1 MNKILTFQDFQ
12 QHEKDRAK
20 WIGSAIAQYMRS
32 DDYKTAVD
40 ADAYEAER
48 NTTINEYVRMVYS
61 ITGVATPDF
70 TATNNRIASN
80 FFHRL
85 LTQRCS
91 YSLGNGVSF
100 ASKTNERDEEN
111 KTIRIHDSTKDE
123 LGAKFDDVLYET
135 GYNAL
140 KHKACYCFYNDGDY
154 AVFPMTE
161 FLAFPDELTGQIRAG
176 VRFWSLDWK
185 KRPVTVYLFEE
196 DGISTY
202 RTREGKTGLSALE
215 LIEKKHPY
223 KETVQFSEADG
234 EEVVGGNNYPSLPI
248 AVMYG
253 NKNKQSALV
262 GMRANIDAYD
272 LIHSG
277 FANDLAEVAQAY
289 WIINNASGMDDAD
302 IARLRDR
309 LLLQH
314 MAVADENNSTITPYT
329 QEIPYSARE
338 ACLSRIEKSIFRDF
352 GGLDVKEISAAA
364 KTATEITAA
373 YQPLDEEAD
382 AFEYQA
388 NEFIQQILAL
398 IGLEDT
404 PVFDRNRIVNEKE
417 ETEMVLLAANYL
429 DQETILKK
437 LPFVTVDEVD
447 AILARK
453 DAEDFST
460 FTQEQ
465 QKTQAEQ
472 TTTSGEESAATE
484 TEPE

>member
-1 MNKILTFQDFQ
+1 MNKIITFQDFQ
-12 QHEKDRAK
+12 EHEKDRAK
-20 WIGSAIAQYMRS
+20 WIGTAIAQYMRT
-32 DDYKTAVD
+32 DDYRTAVD
-40 ADAYEAER
+40 ADAYEAQR
-48 NTTINEYVRMVYS
+48 NTTINNYVRMVYS

-100 ASKTNERDEEN
+100 ASRKQERNDDQTV
-111 KTIRIHDSTKDE
+111 KITDLTKDE

-140 KHKACYCFYNDGDY
+140 KHKVCYCFYNDGDY
-154 AVFPMTE
+154 AVFPMTQ

-176 VRFWSLDWK
+176 VRFWCLDWK
-185 KRPVTVYLFEE
+185 KRPVTVDLFEE
-196 DGISTY
+196 DGYSRY
-202 RTREGKTGLSALE
+202 RTKEGKTGLGALE

-223 KETVQFSEADG
+223 KETVQVSEADG
-234 EEVVGGNNYPSLPI
+234 EEVIGGNNYPSLPI
-248 AVMYG
+248 AVFYG

-262 GMRANIDAYD
+262 GLKANIDAYD

-289 WIINNASGMDDAD
+289 WIINNAAGMDDD
-302 IARLRDR
+302 DVARLRDR

-314 MAVADENNSTITPYT
+314 MAVVDETNSQITPYT
-329 QEIPYSARE
+329 QEIPYNARE
-338 ACLSRIEKSIFRDF
+338 ACLARIEKSIFRDF

-373 YQPLDEEAD
+373 YQPMDEEAD
-382 AFEYQA
+382 AFEFQA

-398 IGLEDT
+398 IGLEDL

-429 DQETILKK
+429 DPETILKK

-447 AILARK
+447 AIMARK
-453 DAEDFST
+453 DAEDFAT

-465 QKTQAEQ
+465 Q
-472 TTTSGEESAATE
+472 TTTPGAPAATG
-484 TEPE
+484 EPE

>member
-1 MNKILTFQDFQ
+1 MNRIITFQDFQ
-12 QHEKDRAK
+12 EHEKDRAK

-32 DDYKTAVD
+32 DDYKTALA
-40 ADAYEAER
+40 ADEYEAQR

-85 LTQRCS
+85 LTQRCA

-100 ASKTNERDEEN
+100 ASKTNERNDDQ
-111 KTIRIHDSTKDE
+111 TIKVVDTTKDE
-123 LGAKFDDVLYET
+123 LGAKFDDVLYEA
-135 GYNAL
+135 GYDAL
-140 KHKACYCFYNDGDY
+140 KHKMSFCFYNDGEY

-176 VRFWSLDWK
+176 VRFWSLDWR
-185 KRPVTVYLFEE
+185 KRPVTVDLFEE
-196 DGISTY
+196 DGISRY

-215 LIEKKHPY
+215 LIEEKRPY
-223 KETVQFSEADG
+223 KETVQVSEADG

-248 AVMYG
+248 AVFYG

-289 WIINNASGMDDAD
+289 WIINNASGMDDTD

-329 QEIPYSARE
+329 QEIPYNARE

-447 AILARK
+447 AIMARK
-453 DAEDFST
+453 DNEDFAS

-465 QKTQAEQ
+465 QTEEKQ
-472 TTTSGEESAATE
+472 TTTPGAPAPTG
-484 TEPE
+484 EPE